1 MRTLRTIATSTF
13 VGLSL
18 AALAAPAGAA
28 PTASEAGGYTTNR
41 GAVVYHATYL
51 GKAAGLRGN
60 VHEISLESEGDINH
74 VHSYFCPSGQDP
86 RYTSGCTLRDQRM
99 ILPEKSPLTFRVS
112 STGLS
117 AKVVGRARATWTRTS
132 PATSPWTSRSRGRRG
147 PASTTAS
154 RGPTAPSPGSPATSS
169 PGASSPSGD
178 RGRQRVAS
186 SRWMKVSSRVLQRTF
201 APSTHPLTVAS
212 SGQGR
217 GRLEG
222 CVQPLRYAGGA
233 PRSRRASA
241 RRRRSPPGRRGRR
254 RRRRRARGRGC
265 RPPR

>member
-117 AKVVGRARATWTRTS
+117 ATVVGRARAFNLDSHVTRDLAVDLTLKG
-132 PATSPWTSRSRGRRG
+132 SPWTGVDHGITRADG
-147 PASTTAS
+147 
-154 RGPTAPSPGSPATSS
+154 
-169 PGASSPSGD
+169 
-178 RGRQRVAS
+178 
-186 SRWMKVSSRVLQRTF
+186 TF
-201 APSTHPLTVAS
+201 AGVSRDVKPGGFIT
-212 SGQGR
+212 
-217 GRLEG
+217 
-222 CVQPLRYAGGA
+222 LR
-233 PRSRRASA
+233 
-241 RRRRSPPGRRGRR
+241 
-254 RRRRRARGRGC
+254 
-265 RPPR
+265 